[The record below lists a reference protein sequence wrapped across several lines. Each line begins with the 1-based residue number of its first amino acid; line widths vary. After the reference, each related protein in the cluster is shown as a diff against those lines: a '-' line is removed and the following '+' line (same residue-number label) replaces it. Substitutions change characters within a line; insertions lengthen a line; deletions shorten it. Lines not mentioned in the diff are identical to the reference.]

1 MISNYISENTVWTL
15 MLECL
20 GFFENRRPPPPHL
33 LPPTQ
38 TGGQGEEKGEQGDR
52 GEAHVD
58 GVHQPTVEGG
68 VQTPCEA

>member
-1 MISNYISENTVWTL
+1 

-38 TGGQGEEKGEQGDR
+38 TGGQGEEKADQGDR
-52 GEAHVD
+52 VEAHVD